1 MGTDSAEVLFSSL
14 VGEEV
19 LIEAPVAWAGGVSV
33 TILLS
38 EGCFGRPM
46 FLGLASSQGPVLT
59 LGRQQAKPWLSD
71 CSLLSFSRS
80 AQKTALGITPTT
92 FTWTA

>member
-1 MGTDSAEVLFSSL
+1 MVETDSALGLFL
-14 VGEEV
+14 PLGEEEV
-19 LIEAPVAWAGGVSV
+19 LIEAQADGASG

-38 EGCFGRPM
+38 EGGLGRPISV
-46 FLGLASSQGPVLT
+46 GLASSQGALLT
-59 LGRQQAKPWLSD
+59 LPRQQAKPRPSD

-80 AQKTALGITPTT
+80 AQKTVLGITPTT